1 LLVLTI
7 LVVGEAIHRLV
18 SGTHQV
24 HGLVVLVVSAVAAVV
39 MLVGAIVLWGDD
51 DDDDH
56 GGNLNM
62 RAVLLDT
69 VADAVAAGTV
79 SITGAVI
86 VLTKGYYWLDPAVA
100 LLVAGVISWHAF
112 KLVRKVI
119 VELRSPASSVAE

>member
-1 LLVLTI
+1 M
-7 LVVGEAIHRLV
+7 
-18 SGTHQV
+18 
-24 HGLVVLVVSAVAAVV
+24 AAVV
-39 MLVGAIVLWGDD
+39 MLACAIVLRGDDD

-86 VLTKGYYWLDPAVA
+86 VLTKGHYWLDPAVA

-119 VELRSPASSVAE
+119 VELRSPARSAAE